1 MVCVPRWIIRHP
13 DLKPSEKVFWAILRS
28 EYADRR
34 TSPTRAELAGDLHL
48 SMDSVDRYFQSLSRV
63 GALRVVT
70 NTGDRA
76 EERGAREIQVVET
89 EDSRKVAA
97 MSAAELRPS
106 QRITALVEVEPNRR
120 FLRKTPKGDVSSTVV
135 STVKYVRFREFWA
148 LYPRK
153 LGKNNAQS
161 WWLKKRVEADAE
173 FYGTILAGLKR
184 WLAVWEGDGRLHDPS
199 KKHIPY
205 PQTWL
210 NRKDYLDD
218 PEPVL
223 QAVSKQTQGMIAAS
237 HRFLKRHG

>member
-1 MVCVPRWIIRHP
+1 MVCVPRWIMRHP

-28 EYADRR
+28 EYADHR

-76 EERGAREIQVVET
+76 EERGAREIQLVET

-106 QRITALVEVEPNRR
+106 QRITALVEVEPHRR
-120 FLRKTPKGDVSSTVV
+120 FLRKTPKGEVSSTVV
-135 STVKYVRFREFWA
+135 STVKYVRFSEFWA

-153 LGKNNAQS
+153 LGKNNART
-161 WWLKKRVEADAE
+161 WWVRKCVESDTE
-173 FYGTILAGLKR
+173 FYGTILSGLKR
-184 WLAVWEGDGRLHDPS
+184 WMAVWDAEGRLQ
-199 KKHIPY
+199 KHIPY

-218 PEPVL
+218 PQPADAPML
-223 QAVSKQTQGMIAAS
+223 QAVSKQTQGMISAS